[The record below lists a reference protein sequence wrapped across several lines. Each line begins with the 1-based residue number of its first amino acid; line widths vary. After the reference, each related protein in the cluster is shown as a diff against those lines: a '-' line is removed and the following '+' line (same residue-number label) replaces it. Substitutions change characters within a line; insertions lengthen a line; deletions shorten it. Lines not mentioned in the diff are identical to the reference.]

1 MSGHTRIGLM
11 TSDDAPELGWS
22 FVKFQAVCLV
32 GHPGPGIRKGC
43 PYISDYQIEIDGRLL
58 EMRLVER
65 VQVMI
70 IGADV
75 DDPISHHWRGDDT
88 APRGVAPELL
98 ASLGAQ
104 RIELVIL

>member
-43 PYISDYQIEIDGRLL
+43 PYISDDQIENDGRL
-58 EMRLVER
+58 
-65 VQVMI
+65 
-70 IGADV
+70 
-75 DDPISHHWRGDDT
+75 
-88 APRGVAPELL
+88 
-98 ASLGAQ
+98 
-104 RIELVIL
+104 